1 MFSLYDSSPDLCDG
15 ISRREILR
23 AGSVG
28 LLGIPLLGAGA
39 AASGSERPPRTK
51 NCIVLF
57 LVGGPPQHST
67 WDPKPQ
73 APAEVRGEFGPIST
87 SVPGIQISELLPQ
100 TARLMD
106 RVALL
111 RAVVTDD
118 NAHSSSGYAMLTG
131 VPHAPRNREN
141 VNPGA
146 PNDWPMMGAV
156 VQHLH
161 REPQVLPPSVRLP
174 HHIFN
179 TDQSVWPGQ
188 DAGWLGHQADPWLFK
203 CQPASPGFDVPQFR
217 LQADVDLGRL
227 SQRETLLKQLEG
239 KLRLAEKSP
248 SVNLYSD
255 QQRQAFELL
264 GSSRA
269 RAACDLKQEEEQ
281 TRNRYGRGQFGQ
293 STLLARRL
301 IEAGTKFVQV
311 NWFRGPDEP
320 MSNPCWD
327 SHADESNRLK
337 NVLVPPFDQTYSA
350 LLEDL
355 EQRGMLEETL
365 VVVMA
370 EFGRSPKLDT
380 RGGRGH
386 WGHVFSI
393 ALAGGG
399 IKGGTVHGVSDKQA
413 AYPSSGRVEP
423 KDITATIF
431 QTLGYPPDT
440 MIKNPLGRE
449 LPVSRGRVIHEIL

>member
-1 MFSLYDSSPDLCDG
+1 MLSIYDSSTKLCDG
-15 ISRREILR
+15 LTRREILR
-23 AGSVG
+23 AGATG
-28 LLGIPLLGAGA
+28 LFSLPLLGRQAI
-39 AASGSERPPRTK
+39 ASESNLPAKVK

-57 LVGGPPQHST
+57 LMGGPAQHST
-67 WDPKPQ
+67 WDPKPE
-73 APAEVRGEFGPIST
+73 APVEVRGEFGPIAT
-87 SVPGIQISELLPQ
+87 SVPGIQISELMPQ

-111 RAVVTDD
+111 RAVVTND

-131 VPHAPRNREN
+131 VPHAPLNQEN

-146 PNDWPMMGAV
+146 PNNWPMMGAV

-161 REPQVLPPSVRLP
+161 QEPQVLPTSVRLP

-203 CQPASPGFDVPQFR
+203 CQPADANFDVPQFR
-217 LQADVDLGRL
+217 LQSDMSLGRL
-227 SQRETLLKQLEG
+227 ENRQTLLKQLES
-239 KLRLAEKSP
+239 KLRTNDRLKTIET
-248 SVNLYSD
+248 YSE
-255 QQRQAFELL
+255 QQQQAFELL
-264 GSSRA
+264 SSPRA
-269 RAACDLKQEEEQ
+269 RAACDLNQESEQ
-281 TRNRYGRGQFGQ
+281 TRERYGRGQFGQ

-320 MSNPCWD
+320 MANPCWD
-327 SHADESNRLK
+327 SHADEPKRLK
-337 NVLVPPFDQTYSA
+337 NVLVPPFDHTYSA

-355 EQRGMLEETL
+355 ERRGLLEETL

-370 EFGRSPKLDT
+370 EFGRSPRLDS

-386 WGHVFSI
+386 WGYVFSI
-393 ALAGGG
+393 ALAGAG
-399 IKGGTVHGVSDKQA
+399 IRGGTVHGESDAHA
-413 AYPSSGRVEP
+413 AYPRSGRVEP
-423 KDITATIF
+423 KDISATIF
-431 QTLGYPPDT
+431 QTLGYHPETLIHD
-440 MIKNPLGRE
+440 PLKRPHP
-449 LPVSRGRVIHEIL
+449 LSRGRVIEEIL